1 MRRTARVR
9 RMFFLI
15 VFYNEFVSQTF
26 TWQAD
31 MTTSVDLIRI
41 GRRGQIV
48 LPRDVRYA
56 LGVAEGDRLAFIVQ
70 DGEVTL
76 KPVKSTLLDL
86 RGSVP
91 AKGAQDFDAVRSAV
105 RESHAKKVA
114 RGRE

>member
-1 MRRTARVR
+1 
-9 RMFFLI
+9 
-15 VFYNEFVSQTF
+15 
-26 TWQAD
+26 
-31 MTTSVDLIRI
+31 MTTSVELIRV

-70 DGEVTL
+70 DGEVVI

-91 AKGAQDFDAVRSAV
+91 VKGIQNFDNVRSAA
-105 RESHAKKVA
+105 RESHAKKTA
-114 RGRE
+114 RGGE